1 MPSKCSAVNYLGA
14 RVGLWQQFP
23 LRGSSQRAGGSL
35 SMRTSAQS
43 QSTPNGE
50 SPTQQLQCK
59 GTSLCLYAPQPG
71 SSLTSP
77 EGDERQKEAKPRWG
91 EGVRT
96 SSDGDWD
103 RQATIPVYGTQK
115 SDPKGLLMVF

>member
-91 EGVRT
+91 KVSGLHQMVT
-96 SSDGDWD
+96 GTG
-103 RQATIPVYGTQK
+103 RQLSLFMEPKNLTQK
-115 SDPKGLLMVF
+115 AC